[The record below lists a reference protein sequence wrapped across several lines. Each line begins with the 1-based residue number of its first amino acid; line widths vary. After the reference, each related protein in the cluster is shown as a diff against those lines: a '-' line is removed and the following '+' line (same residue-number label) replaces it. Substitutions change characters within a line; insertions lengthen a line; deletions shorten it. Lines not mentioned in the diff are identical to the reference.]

1 MDQATVLE
9 AFRINK
15 TLGNKKVVSD
25 LSFSVMQGDVFGFL
39 GPNGAG
45 KTTTI
50 RMLLGL
56 IAMDSGSV
64 KINGYDTKTDFN
76 RAIGKVGAVVETPK
90 FYPYLS
96 AYHNL
101 RLIANLHPELPKS
114 RIGEVL
120 EIVGLA
126 SRANDKVKT
135 YSLGMKQRLGLA
147 RALLNH
153 PGLVFLDEPS
163 NGLDPQGMI
172 EIREMI
178 SQLALEQ
185 DITFFITSHLL
196 YEVEQVCNKVA
207 ILKEGRLITQM
218 PMKELS
224 ASQNEKVEII
234 TGQISAA
241 IEILRER
248 SMVKSVH
255 PRAGSLIVEIE
266 KGCSNQINQLLV
278 SQQVAVDYLIPKNQS
293 LEEFF
298 IELTEGGKNIA

>member
-1 MDQATVLE
+1 MNPATVLE
-9 AFRINK
+9 VSRINK
-15 TLGNKKVVSD
+15 SFGDKKVVSD
-25 LSFSVMQGDVFGFL
+25 LSFSVMKGDVFGFL
-39 GPNGAG
+39 GPNGSG

-101 RLIANLHPELPKS
+101 RLIANLHPELPES
-114 RIGEVL
+114 RIEEVL

-126 SRANDKVKT
+126 SRAKDKVKT

-185 DITFFITSHLL
+185 DISFFITSHLL
-196 YEVEQVCNKVA
+196 YEVEQICNKVA
-207 ILKEGRLITQM
+207 ILKEGRLITQI
-218 PMKELS
+218 PIKALS

-234 TGQISAA
+234 TGQIGPAM
-241 IEILRER
+241 EILRGR
-248 SMVKSVH
+248 SIVKSITPSAQGVT
-255 PRAGSLIVEIE
+255 VEIE
-266 KGCSNQINQLLV
+266 KGCSDRINQLLV
-278 SQQVAVDYLIPKNQS
+278 SQQVAVDYLIPKNQT
-293 LEEFF
+293 LEELF
-298 IELTEGGKNIA
+298 IKLTEGGKNIA